1 MCVFFVAFFYAR
13 VCVSFECSHDI
24 RPSFATFFLSGDF
37 FIPAFQCPHQVERIG
52 TLGDGGK
59 WVCGMDRVVK
69 QDKCVIYSFGT
80 PLRHFFF
87 VALLCIA
94 HVMIDVIGIN
104 GESSFEQS
112 LLKRAPS
119 CEVWG
124 YDFSVNGVRV
134 FFFHLCSFVL

>member
-1 MCVFFVAFFYAR
+1 VSLSAHTYLSVVRHFFF
-13 VCVSFECSHDI
+13 S
-24 RPSFATFFLSGDF
+24 SGDF

-59 WVCGMDRVVK
+59 WVCGMDRVAK

-80 PLRHFFF
+80 LLRLFFFF

-94 HVMIDVIGIN
+94 HVIIDVTGIN

-112 LLKRAPS
+112 LLKRAPG

-134 FFFHLCSFVL
+134 FLFIYSLSSYELADRLA